1 MNSPQTSLDLLKSV
15 GKNTQPTTE
24 NGEVVVDV
32 DVMSSQELDALVDEY
47 DIDVPEAWPTWKVEQ
62 KRAWL
67 NAQDEE
73 EEPALQHAE
82 PHAPKP
88 QSTTTQVEETATAEI
103 SPKKTKEKKPKPP
116 TQAKEGEIILAGED
130 TLSDLVEGVENL
142 NEKDAKHLAAQL
154 VTEGDV
160 TFIRLG
166 GVLSLIQVNSW
177 FHPHDSFKEYVEK
190 EHGLNYRK
198 ASYWVSIYNCLSD
211 AKIPWRKV
219 QHIGWSKLKEIASV
233 LTNDN
238 LEEWI
243 KIAETQN
250 TLTLIETVKK
260 SKAKPETHLDDK
272 MKEAKT
278 LTTKTFKLHADQ
290 RETIEQ
296 ALKQIKEQTHTD
308 YDAVALELICADY
321 MSSQTIVQ
329 KLQSLGLEAALAQVE
344 KAFPQANITVELDEA
359 A

>member
-1 MNSPQTSLDLLKSV
+1 MNSTPTSLDLLKSA
-15 GKNTQPTTE
+15 GQSPIETE
-24 NGEVVVDV
+24 DEVVDIDV
-32 DVMSSQELDALVDEY
+32 LSSEELDILVNEH
-47 DIDVPEAWPTWKVEQ
+47 DIDVPEAWNTWKIEQ
-62 KRAWL
+62 KREWL
-67 NAQDEE
+67 NSQYSEE
-73 EEPALQHAE
+73 ETPPAE
-82 PHAPKP
+82 PEQPESA
-88 QSTTTQVEETATAEI
+88 VEEEKPESVETT
-103 SPKKTKEKKPKPP
+103 KKPKAKKAKTP
-116 TQAKEGEIILAGED
+116 TKVKEGEIILAVED
-130 TLSDLVEGVENL
+130 TLSDLVQGVENL

-177 FHPHDSFKEYVEK
+177 FYPHNSFREYVEK

-233 LTNDN
+233 LNHDN

-260 SKAKPETHLDDK
+260 SKAKPESHLDDK

-296 ALKQIKEQTHTD
+296 ALKQVKEQTHTE

-321 MSSQTIVQ
+321 MSSPTIVQ
-329 KLQSLGLEAALAQVE
+329 KLQSLGLEAALSQVE
-344 KAFPQANITVELDEA
+344 KAFPQANITVELIEA

>member
-1 MNSPQTSLDLLKSV
+1 MNSTPTSLDLLTSA
-15 GKNTQPTTE
+15 GQSTTE
-24 NGEVVVDV
+24 PEDELI
-32 DVMSSQELDALVDEY
+32 DIDTMSAEELDILVEEHE
-47 DIDVPEAWPTWKVEQ
+47 IDVPDAWNSWKVEQ
-62 KRAWL
+62 KREWL
-67 NAQDEE
+67 NAQYSEEDE
-73 EEPALQHAE
+73 AS
-82 PHAPKP
+82 
-88 QSTTTQVEETATAEI
+88 QSTIEPEKEPEQLPVATAEKPAKQ
-103 SPKKTKEKKPKPP
+103 SKEKKSKALAKP
-116 TQAKEGEIILAGED
+116 KEGEIILAGDD
-130 TLSDLVEGVENL
+130 TLSDLVQGVENL
-142 NEKDAKHLAAQL
+142 NEKDAKHLASQL

-177 FHPHDSFKEYVEK
+177 YEPYGSFKEYVEK

-238 LEEWI
+238 LDEWL

-260 SKAKPETHLDDK
+260 SKSKPESHLDDK

-296 ALKQIKEQTHTD
+296 ALSQVKEQTHTE

-321 MSSQTIVQ
+321 MSSPTLAK

-344 KAFPQANITVELDEA
+344 KAFPQANITVELIEA

>member
-1 MNSPQTSLDLLKSV
+1 MNSTPTSLDLLTSA
-15 GKNTQPTTE
+15 GQSTTE
-24 NGEVVVDV
+24 LEEELIDI
-32 DVMSSQELDALVDEY
+32 DTMSAEELDVLVKEH
-47 DIDVPEAWPTWKVEQ
+47 DIDVPDAWDSWKVEQ
-62 KRAWL
+62 KREWL
-67 NAQDEE
+67 NAQYSEE
-73 EEPALQHAE
+73 SEDNNSTSQIVSEPEQPAPEKALA
-82 PHAPKP
+82 
-88 QSTTTQVEETATAEI
+88 TVEE
-103 SPKKTKEKKPKPP
+103 KTTKQPKEKKAKTPAKV
-116 TQAKEGEIILAGED
+116 KEGEIILAGDD
-130 TLSDLVEGVENL
+130 TLSDLVQGVENL

-177 FHPHDSFKEYVEK
+177 YAPHASFKEYVEK

-238 LEEWI
+238 LEEWL

-260 SKAKPETHLDDK
+260 SKSKPESHLDDK

-296 ALKQIKEQTHTD
+296 ALSQVKEQTHTE

-321 MSSQTIVQ
+321 MSSPTLAK

-344 KAFPQANITVELDEA
+344 KAFPQANITVELEEA

>member
-1 MNSPQTSLDLLKSV
+1 MNSTPTSLDLLKSAE
-15 GKNTQPTTE
+15 KSTNETE
-24 NGEVVVDV
+24 DEVVDIDV
-32 DVMSSQELDALVDEY
+32 LSSEELDILVEEH
-47 DIDVPEAWPTWKVEQ
+47 DIDVPEAWNTWKVEQ
-62 KRAWL
+62 KREWL
-67 NAQDEE
+67 NAQYSEE
-73 EEPALQHAE
+73 EEAPQATEPVQPEHAVTE
-82 PHAPKP
+82 EKAVTPK
-88 QSTTTQVEETATAEI
+88 A
-103 SPKKTKEKKPKPP
+103 KKTKAPIKP
-116 TQAKEGEIILAGED
+116 KEGEIILAGED
-130 TLSDLVEGVENL
+130 TLSDLVQGVENL

-177 FHPHDSFKEYVEK
+177 FYPHNSFREYVEK

-260 SKAKPETHLDDK
+260 SKAKPESHLDDK

-296 ALKQIKEQTHTD
+296 ALSQVKEQSHTE

-344 KAFPQANITVELDEA
+344 KAFPQANITVELIEA